1 MVAPRLVLRRMGVR
15 GVVCFVCG
23 GVGFGGYF
31 KIVGREALR
40 DEVYNFYFILKVT
53 LCMLSDKE
61 ESLFQGVLVFI
72 VKTKSVWISVL
83 NAFSFY

>member
-1 MVAPRLVLRRMGVR
+1 MKRTP
-15 GVVCFVCG
+15 G
-23 GVGFGGYF
+23 GESKVPE
-31 KIVGREALR
+31 IVGREALR

-72 VKTKSVWISVL
+72 VKTKSVGFWS
-83 NAFSFY
+83 